1 MAEKVYKKHRLAQ
14 QRPRRSSALYDWPTP
29 HSVTLR
35 IVHAR
40 ASLSPH
46 TAASAATTTTTI
58 KGGVRRT
65 CVIAYLIDVLLTM
78 SQALTTDTHLQVC
91 TAGKG
96 GAHWAG
102 VSIFTCAACVRVRDM
117 LEQR

>member
-1 MAEKVYKKHRLAQ
+1 MAEKVYEKHRLAQ
-14 QRPRRSSALYDWPTP
+14 QRPRRRSALYDWPTS

-46 TAASAATTTTTI
+46 TAASAATTTTTS

-65 CVIAYLIDVLLTM
+65 CGMAYLIDVLLTT

-91 TAGKG
+91 TAGEG
-96 GAHWAG
+96 GARGAS
-102 VSIFTCAACVRVRDM
+102 VSILTSCSMRSSV
-117 LEQR
+117 

>member
-14 QRPRRSSALYDWPTP
+14 QRPRRRSALYDWPTS

-46 TAASAATTTTTI
+46 TAASAATTTTTS

-65 CVIAYLIDVLLTM
+65 CGMPYLIDVLLTAEDEELTPTM
-78 SQALTTDTHLQVC
+78 KLKRSLINRKYAELIESMYARQA
-91 TAGKG
+91 A
-96 GAHWAG
+96 
-102 VSIFTCAACVRVRDM
+102 
-117 LEQR
+117 